1 MRIAI
6 LLLSACLT
14 ACAALPTAGP
24 GDDRVA
30 FDSHMLLGDLALQ
43 RQQFAR
49 ATEHYLDAALISDD
63 PSLAER
69 TARMASELG
78 MTETGLRAVTR
89 WRALDD
95 DDERVHYFSGLF
107 EFRSGRVERAIGEFT
122 ALIERLGDASIGLAL
137 VMEALGSEPDTA
149 GSTQVMSALTRRFPG
164 TLEGHYALAR
174 LALRSGDFGLALE
187 NARAA
192 VDLEPGWVEAQ
203 LLYARTLLVAGRTA
217 ESLAIASRLAEEH
230 ADVET
235 RLQHAELL
243 VSAGQPREAETR
255 LNEILEISPGLPE
268 AIRALAYLALT
279 ENELSTAERHFNE
292 LRTDPR
298 YRDEAFFYLGRIA
311 ETEERFLQATRSY
324 QRVTQGPHVVEAQLR
339 TARVLFEEMGDREGA
354 LRHLEE
360 FGNAN
365 PRFSSELLIARG
377 QLLLQ
382 MGQPGEAM
390 RLVSD
395 ALAASPQ
402 DESLQNVHAQMFVI
416 LASDALERR
425 ELGEAERIVNEG
437 LASYPTHRSLR
448 YSLALVYERQRR
460 ARNSVRLLRG
470 LVDED
475 PGNPA
480 YLNALGYVLTDGLDR
495 HDEARGYIQ
504 QALALDPDNPAIIDS
519 MGWVL
524 YRLGDAETA
533 LDYLERAY
541 RLERDS
547 EIAAHLVEV
556 LWTLGQRERA
566 LELLEAAVVLDP
578 DNPQL
583 EDIGRR
589 ISR

>member
-1 MRIAI
+1 M
-6 LLLSACLT
+6 
-14 ACAALPTAGP
+14 
-24 GDDRVA
+24 
-30 FDSHMLLGDLALQ
+30 Q
-43 RQQFAR
+43 
-49 ATEHYLDAALISDD
+49 
-63 PSLAER
+63 
-69 TARMASELG
+69 
-78 MTETGLRAVTR
+78 
-89 WRALDD
+89 
-95 DDERVHYFSGLF
+95 
-107 EFRSGRVERAIGEFT
+107 
-122 ALIERLGDASIGLAL
+122 
-137 VMEALGSEPDTA
+137 
-149 GSTQVMSALTRRFPG
+149 
-164 TLEGHYALAR
+164 
-174 LALRSGDFGLALE
+174 
-187 NARAA
+187 
-192 VDLEPGWVEAQ
+192 
-203 LLYARTLLVAGRTA
+203 
-217 ESLAIASRLAEEH
+217 
-230 ADVET
+230 
-235 RLQHAELL
+235 
-243 VSAGQPREAETR
+243 
-255 LNEILEISPGLPE
+255 
-268 AIRALAYLALT
+268 
-279 ENELSTAERHFNE
+279 
-292 LRTDPR
+292 
-298 YRDEAFFYLGRIA
+298 
-311 ETEERFLQATRSY
+311 
-324 QRVTQGPHVVEAQLR
+324 
-339 TARVLFEEMGDREGA
+339 
-354 LRHLEE
+354 
-360 FGNAN
+360 
-365 PRFSSELLIARG
+365 
-377 QLLLQ
+377 
-382 MGQPGEAM
+382 
-390 RLVSD
+390 LVSD

-416 LASDALERR
+416 LASDALQRR

-460 ARNSVRLLRG
+460 ARHSVRLLRG